1 MAKGTYVQKG
11 ERIDYTNSTASA
23 IGYKDILPLVTRI
36 SIALEDIAV
45 GATGTIGVTGILELS
60 AENTVAFD
68 VGDQLY
74 WDQTNG
80 KLTKTSTSNI
90 LAGWCTEPKTT
101 TGTTARV
108 KIG

>member
-11 ERIDYTNSTASA
+11 ERIDYTNSTDSA

-36 SIALEDIAV
+36 AIALEDIAV
-45 GATGTIGVTGILELS
+45 GATGTLGVTGIVELA

-74 WDQTNG
+74 WDSTNG
-80 KLTKTSTSNI
+80 RLTKTSSGNI
-90 LAGWCTEPKTT
+90 PAGWNTEPKTSS
-101 TGTTARV
+101 GAVARV